1 MKHFWRKSLAS
12 SEIPS
17 GMGIGSSV
25 SFTILIS
32 AVHGFKS
39 KYGGFSF
46 SNSITVQPKLQISQE
61 NVGVDPS

>member
-1 MKHFWRKSLAS
+1 MKHFCKKSLTS

-17 GMGIGSSV
+17 GIGIGSSV
-25 SFTILIS
+25 SLTIFIN

-46 SNSITVQPKLQISQE
+46 NNSITVQPKLQISQE
-61 NVGVDPS
+61 NVGDDPS